1 MRTLAFAFV
10 LALALPFA
18 ATAEPVQYAIP
29 ASGVSCGG
37 TAAHAQQMVQRAVP
51 VESVVADA
59 DTGVVTA
66 SFDDSN
72 VELDA
77 VLQALQD
84 AGYEP
89 GTPERLN

>member
-10 LALALPFA
+10 LSLALPFA
-18 ATAEPVQYAIP
+18 AAAERVQYAIP
-29 ASGVSCGG
+29 AKGVACGG
-37 TAAHAQQMVQRAVP
+37 TAAHAQQMVQKSVP

-59 DTGVVTA
+59 DTGLVTT
-66 SFDDSN
+66 SFDDAD
-72 VELDA
+72 VDLDS
-77 VLQALQD
+77 VLKALED